1 MGKRFVWL
9 GADTMEKMTKYA
21 LLAQRLATEIQTGHY
36 RVGDRLPSENELATY
51 FGLSRQTVRQ
61 ALAQLADQGL
71 ISRRQ
76 GSGSIVIPTVSDF
89 ASRQCSY
96 TAAVITTYIGE
107 YIFPDIMR
115 GIEQVLSLNQY
126 APLISAT
133 RNRVDSERRILLNCL
148 DRLPDGLIVEGTKTA
163 LPNPNIDLYQKLY
176 DLGVPVVFING
187 FYPDL
192 PEPIFVVADDRQGG
206 RDATSLLIRKGH
218 TQIGGV
224 FKSDDIQG
232 HRRYAGFIQAM
243 REAGVALND
252 DRILWYTTENR
263 SAVLSNY
270 ALSALEDCTAVVCYN
285 DEVALQVI
293 NLMRTA
299 HRRVPEDL
307 AVVSFD
313 NSYYSEVSPIGITSF
328 TCHKEQ
334 IGILAAQ
341 KLLSLIDGNPQQST
355 LLPWTLVERESV

>member
-1 MGKRFVWL
+1 MMK
-9 GADTMEKMTKYA
+9 KMNKYV
-21 LLAQRLATEIQTGHY
+21 LLSQRLAAEIQLGHY
-36 RVGDRLPSENELATY
+36 RAGDRLPSENELASY

-61 ALAQLADQGL
+61 ALSQLAEQGL
-71 ISRRQ
+71 ITRRQ
-76 GSGSIVIPTVSDF
+76 GSGSIVNAGADHVLT
-89 ASRQCSY
+89 RQRSY
-96 TAAVITTYIGE
+96 TVAVITTYIGE

-115 GIEQVLSLNQY
+115 GIEQVLNLNQY

-176 DLGVPVVFING
+176 NLGIPTVFING

-206 RDATSLLIRKGH
+206 RDATNLLIRKGH
-218 TQIGGV
+218 TQIGGI

-243 REAGVALND
+243 RDAGVALND

-285 DEVALQVI
+285 DEVALQVT

-299 HRRVPEDL
+299 HRKIPEDL

-334 IGILAAQ
+334 IGTLAAQ
-341 KLLSLIDGNPQQST
+341 KLLALINGQPQQST
-355 LLPWTLVERESV
+355 LLPWTMVERESV